1 MTTPAPAAHA
11 LPPSL
16 DDLEALARAA
26 WDALPRGF
34 RDLAG
39 DVVIRIEESA
49 DDETLA
55 AMGLDSPYDLTGL
68 YQGVDLTQR
77 SISDPAPTTPMVFLY
92 RLAILDEWIALGDV
106 PLDELVAH
114 VLVHEIGHH
123 FGLDDDRIDALLDEA

>member
-1 MTTPAPAAHA
+1 MTTPPAPRPA

-26 WDALPRGF
+26 WDDLPAAF
-34 RDLAG
+34 RALAG

-49 DDETLA
+49 DDETLS
-55 AMGLDSPYDLTGL
+55 AMGLESPYDLTGL
-68 YQGVDLTQR
+68 YQGVDLTRR
-77 SISDPAPTTPMVFLY
+77 SISDPTPDTPMVFLY

-123 FGLDDDRIDALLDEA
+123 FGLDDDRIDALLEE

>member
-1 MTTPAPAAHA
+1 MSSPTPFGS
-11 LPPSL
+11 LPPTL

-26 WDALPRGF
+26 WDALPPAF
-34 RDLAG
+34 RALAG
-39 DVVIRIEESA
+39 DVVIRIEDAA
-49 DDETLA
+49 DEETLT

-77 SISDPAPTTPMVFLY
+77 SVSDPTPSTPMVFLY

-106 PLDELVAH
+106 PLEELVAH

-123 FGLDDDRIDALLDEA
+123 FGLDDDRIDALLED